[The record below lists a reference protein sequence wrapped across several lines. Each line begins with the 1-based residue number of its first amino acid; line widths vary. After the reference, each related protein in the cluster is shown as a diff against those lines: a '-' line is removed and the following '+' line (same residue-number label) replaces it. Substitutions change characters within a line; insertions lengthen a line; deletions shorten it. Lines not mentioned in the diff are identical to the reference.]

1 MKIGNINIG
10 QKYEPLVVVDI
21 GINHGGNL
29 DLAIELVDSAIKAG
43 AEIIKHQT
51 HIPDLEMSNEA
62 KKIKPGNSNLSIYK
76 VIKKNSLLLKDEKK
90 LCEYIRKKKKIYIS
104 TPFCFEAVDFLEE
117 LNVPAY
123 KIGSGECNNYP
134 LVEYIAKKKKPIILS
149 TGMNDLIS
157 IKKSIKIIK
166 KYNKNKI
173 IILHCT
179 NLYPTPVHLV
189 RLECVKLLQEQFKN
203 EIVGLS
209 DHTET
214 NHTSFGSIPLGAR
227 VIEKHYIDSK
237 KTRKGPDVSA
247 SADFEQLKDLII
259 GVKNIFRSLKGEK
272 KIVNQE
278 KITAKFAF
286 ASVVS
291 SKFIKKGEIF
301 SKNNITLKRP
311 GTGIYGPSDFYKILG
326 KKAKK
331 NIKSNIQLKK
341 IDV

>member
-134 LVEYIAKKKKPIILS
+134 LVEY
-149 TGMNDLIS
+149 MQ
-157 IKKSIKIIK
+157 
-166 KYNKNKI
+166 
-173 IILHCT
+173 
-179 NLYPTPVHLV
+179 
-189 RLECVKLLQEQFKN
+189 R
-203 EIVGLS
+203 
-209 DHTET
+209 
-214 NHTSFGSIPLGAR
+214 
-227 VIEKHYIDSK
+227 
-237 KTRKGPDVSA
+237 
-247 SADFEQLKDLII
+247 
-259 GVKNIFRSLKGEK
+259 
-272 KIVNQE
+272 
-278 KITAKFAF
+278 
-286 ASVVS
+286 
-291 SKFIKKGEIF
+291 
-301 SKNNITLKRP
+301 
-311 GTGIYGPSDFYKILG
+311 
-326 KKAKK
+326 KK
-331 NIKSNIQLKK
+331 NQ
-341 IDV
+341 